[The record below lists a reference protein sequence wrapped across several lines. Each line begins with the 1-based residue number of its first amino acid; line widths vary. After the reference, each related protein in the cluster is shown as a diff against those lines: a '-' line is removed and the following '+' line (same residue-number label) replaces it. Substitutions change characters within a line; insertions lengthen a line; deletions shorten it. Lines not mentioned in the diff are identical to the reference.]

1 MFSLS
6 DHLIEFEKWFS
17 VEFASSTLSKLNF
30 PNFFFRFTDSLNC
43 SFRDN
48 LLTKWTFD
56 IVSLMKLIQSK
67 AEIHDPV
74 NFEKSGTKN
83 FWTVIPLKIQIR
95 IDGIIIFNL
104 SFILYFTS
112 YSFQKTRTGDALSSQ
127 QVRAMRPV
135 HSKRTNPL
143 YRYKTHISY
152 SSRLAFIH

>member
-30 PNFFFRFTDSLNC
+30 PNFFRFTDSLNC

-83 FWTVIPLKIQIR
+83 FWTVIPLKILIR
-95 IDGIIIFNL
+95 IDDIIIFNL

-112 YSFQKTRTGDALSSQ
+112 ISFSSQ